1 MKLSLKLI
9 ISIIIISLFSM
20 FLFEFTYNR
29 MIYKD
34 YTKVYDEYIEV
45 ENRMDKVLDMNLKLT
60 EYIIKGDNNG
70 KRVNKSVE

>member
-45 ENRMDKVLDMNLKLT
+45 ENRIDKVLDMNLKLT

>member
-45 ENRMDKVLDMNLKLT
+45 ENRIDKVLDMNLKLT
-60 EYIIKGDNNG
+60 EYIIKEHNNG

>member
-20 FLFEFTYNR
+20 FLFEFTYNS

-45 ENRMDKVLDMNLKLT
+45 ENRIDKVLDMNLKLT
-60 EYIIKGDNNG
+60 EYIIKEDNNG

>member
-1 MKLSLKLI
+1 
-9 ISIIIISLFSM
+9 M
-20 FLFEFTYNR
+20 FLFEFTYNH

-45 ENRMDKVLDMNLKLT
+45 ENRIDKVLDMNLKLT

-70 KRVNKSVE
+70 KRTNKSVE

>member
-45 ENRMDKVLDMNLKLT
+45 ENRIDKVLDMNLKLT
-60 EYIIKGDNNG
+60 EYIIKEDNNG